1 MGLFNTIK
9 RRGFLRIGLP
19 SIAGVTAAIPDT
31 NAAVRP
37 KASGE
42 TKIVALFGTT
52 ATNNGIGHELCIRNI
67 FESKKDW
74 RLIFV
79 RANRFF
85 TPQLISDA
93 DLLITCRDSSA
104 DPIDLFSPETGVAE
118 SVVQGSALWTDD
130 NVGAI
135 IDNVRGRGMGLL
147 ALHNTVLCGNNRF
160 TDFLDVRGI
169 GPHMFEPMWY
179 TRINNDHPVMR
190 GIGKFSAM
198 HDEQLAVIIKSAST
212 ATLFEST
219 SVHEKR
225 QAVSGW
231 ALERG
236 NGRIV
241 GLLPGSTIH
250 AYQAPEYRNIVWR
263 AAHWA
268 MNRTIQPYPAA
279 ENRYYD

>member
-1 MGLFNTIK
+1 MGLFNK
-9 RRGFLRIGLP
+9 VRRRGLIRTGLP
-19 SIAGVTAAIPDT
+19 SLATSTTVTPDT
-31 NAAVRP
+31 NAAIRP
-37 KASGE
+37 KTSGE
-42 TKIVALFGTT
+42 TKVVALFGTT
-52 ATNNGIGHELCIRNI
+52 DSNNGLGHELCIRKI
-67 FESKKDW
+67 FESKKGW

-79 RANRFF
+79 RANKFF

-93 DLLITCRDSSA
+93 DLLITCRDGSA
-104 DPIDLFSPETGVAE
+104 DPIDLFTAESGVAE
-118 SVVQGSALWTDD
+118 SVVQGSALWTDE
-130 NVGAI
+130 NVAAI

-147 ALHNTVLCGNNRF
+147 ALHNTVLCGNRRF
-160 TDFLDVRGI
+160 MDFLDVRGI
-169 GPHMFEPMWY
+169 APHMFEPMWY
-179 TRINNDHPVMR
+179 TRINKSHPVMR

-231 ALERG
+231 ALEKG
-236 NGRIV
+236 NGKIV

-250 AYQAPEYRNIVWR
+250 AYQAPEYQNILWR

-268 MNRTIQPYPAA
+268 MNRTIQPYPTA